1 MNPNGNPLVQEVGL
15 DLDTCLKTG
24 RAVWTFGHTPYRI
37 YPINTRSRREKKK
50 QNVFCSLSA
59 DYRCCI
65 GSTSRLKDT
74 SNLPPVT
81 GPSHQATRMRG
92 IFFGQV
98 ECCPQPFIRFTQR
111 LYRLFYVCCFAREDR
126 NNYEGR
132 LLRSKLL
139 KSFDVRILAIG
150 NKHCKKNISQS

>member
-1 MNPNGNPLVQEVGL
+1 MYFAACPQII
-15 DLDTCLKTG
+15 
-24 RAVWTFGHTPYRI
+24 AAA
-37 YPINTRSRREKKK
+37 S
-50 QNVFCSLSA
+50 
-59 DYRCCI
+59 
-65 GSTSRLKDT
+65 GSTSRLKNT

-111 LYRLFYVCCFAREDR
+111 LYRLFYACYSSREDR

-132 LLRSKLL
+132 LLTFQTVKDLSALFAEYICIISRLFSASSANLTFLKIKRSSEFSDDLFIGTVGNYPWMSANNAFLIEL
-139 KSFDVRILAIG
+139 KVL
-150 NKHCKKNISQS
+150 